1 MLRLTP
7 ERAVLLVLL
16 VISILAVIFINNIV
30 APPKVLLGRMLTAIS
45 PSLFPTLIIST
56 LGALSALALLL
67 TFVGSKEATNTEGET
82 SPIDWSAMKR
92 AALLFACMLFYAIT
106 MVPVGFFISS
116 FLTLAMISVLAGNRS
131 VLQIGGLAI
140 AGPMILYLI
149 ATRILAVSL
158 PELNFIEILYAHAI
172 NFLGALS

>member
-7 ERAVLLVLL
+7 ERAVLLTLL
-16 VISILAVIFINNIV
+16 VISILAVIFMDNIV

-45 PSLFPTLIIST
+45 PSLFPTIIISS
-56 LGALSALALLL
+56 LAALSALALLF
-67 TFVGSKEATNTEGET
+67 TFVGDKEASNAERDT
-82 SPIDWSAMKR
+82 PPLDWNAMMR

-106 MVPVGFFISS
+106 MVPFGFLISS

-131 VLQIGGLAI
+131 VLQIGLLSI
-140 AGPMILYLI
+140 AGPIILYLI

-158 PELNFIEILYAHAI
+158 PELDFIELLYAHAI
-172 NFLGALS
+172 NFVGA